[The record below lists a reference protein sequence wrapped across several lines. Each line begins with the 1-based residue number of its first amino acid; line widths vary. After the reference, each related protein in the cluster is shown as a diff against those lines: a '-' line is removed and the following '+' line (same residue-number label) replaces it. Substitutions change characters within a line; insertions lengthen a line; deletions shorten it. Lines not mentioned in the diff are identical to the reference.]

1 MTSQSPFEGM
11 DPALG
16 RMHEQTFNIALAQ
29 ALRQRRQ
36 AWRDS
41 DNALIYERSGV
52 FQEGQADRPDI
63 LVQTPEIYP
72 VVLEVEFGDPAFR
85 DARNRLGK
93 VLIGTTDPIRSA
105 IAIGAPPELR
115 GLSDPQL
122 AERLADPYAV
132 ELKYALLSA
141 NIRGDEEVEVTV
153 VDTAIHYW
161 PRRPGFVTG
170 NLEDL
175 AVLCEYAAAPPQ
187 LVTDTAK
194 SVAAQINNLAE
205 ALYRR
210 LEPAVIQE
218 IAHELGQTDL
228 RQGLRMACCIWLTSL
243 RLQNLLAETSEEL
256 KGRGLKTLSELRF
269 VSQAGE
275 VILPD
280 DVRVEWGKILA
291 FNYKAVFN
299 AARKVLPLRMPDTVG
314 GDVITRLARRA
325 ARITNLRLGNRV
337 DFAGE
342 LFPELLSDR
351 EETAAHYTL
360 PETAELLS
368 QLAVARLNLSDW
380 AAPPEVAALK
390 IADFAC
396 GTGSLLRA
404 AYRHIRSRHDAAGG
418 TGEGLHRRMMEESI
432 VGLDIN
438 ALAAHMTA
446 AGLSVT
452 ELATQYQRTN
462 IAAVSVLGGQA
473 GSLELLDANQIADVT
488 GQTVSAAA
496 DDCAL
501 PTNIEVPD
509 ESQDLVIQNPPYTRA
524 KGGFQP
530 FAIAGINEKDRRRS
544 ENRLKNLRD
553 KLRRAGNEM
562 PNGQAG
568 MGADFSALADRKLKP
583 GGVFAT
589 VLPLTAAHSESW
601 QGFRKTLEVEY
612 QDLTAV
618 AFVSNAGAMLSA
630 ETNMNEMLLIATKR
644 REPKPDSEQARLFCI
659 NLSSAPESL
668 SAAFWYAKLFNG
680 IGQPE
685 RGSNVI
691 HDTDM
696 GQSIGSW
703 VVQNVTAAGF
713 PWFTVG
719 MQDHYLAH
727 TAAELMAG
735 RLYSIQDRESW
746 ALSLDFATLREV
758 VGVGPTHDL
767 IGHPRGGDG
776 RGAFTFDPIRKGP
789 ATGNPAIGPTHHL
802 IGHIRG
808 NQSIGAFTFDPIAEG
823 QVVNYPALWSV
834 DSNAQQS
841 ILTNPTHEGHPVA
854 EREDLQRQMLAQR
867 SDLFIS
873 RNLRMTSQALA
884 AARTPQPA
892 MGGSTWTS
900 LLADA
905 EVKDALA
912 IWLNSTLGLM
922 TRVCYGQT
930 TQAGRS
936 RMQIRGLAGFP
947 VPDFAEDSP
956 AGEQARQVA
965 RERYAELVALPLEP
979 VSYAFRDENRH
990 KIDAAALAM
999 VGLGGNTAAA
1009 QALAHLRNLWCREPA
1024 VHGGSDAIMRALG
1037 LRGPRGPAA
1046 E

>member
-1 MTSQSPFEGM
+1 MTTQHFSGM
-11 DPALG
+11 EPAAG
-16 RMHEQTFNIALAQ
+16 GQMHEQTFNIALAQ
-29 ALRQRRQ
+29 ALRTRRK
-36 AWRDS
+36 AWRES
-41 DNALIYERSGV
+41 DQAILCERNRV
-52 FQEGQADRPDI
+52 LWDAQADRPDI
-63 LVQTPEIYP
+63 LAQTPEIYP
-72 VVLEVEFGDPAFR
+72 VVLEVEFGDPAFG
-85 DARNRLGK
+85 DARSRLGK
-93 VLIGTTDPIRSA
+93 RVHGTTFPIRSA
-105 IAIGAPPELR
+105 IAIGAPAAIRNWSDDELK
-115 GLSDPQL
+115 
-122 AERLADPYAV
+122 EWLADPYGV
-132 ELKYALLSA
+132 ELKYAILSA
-141 NIRGDEEVEVTV
+141 NIRGDEEGEVTLT
-153 VDTAIHYW
+153 DADIHYW

-205 ALYRR
+205 ALYRG
-210 LEPAVIQE
+210 LEPAAIQE
-218 IAHELGQTDL
+218 IAKELGQTDL

-243 RLQNLLAETSEEL
+243 RLQNLLAETSDDL
-256 KGRGLKTLSELRF
+256 KAQGLKTLSEMRF
-269 VSQAGE
+269 VSQAGA
-275 VILPD
+275 VIIPD

-299 AARKVLPLRMPDTVG
+299 AARNVLHLRMPDTVG
-314 GDVITRLARRA
+314 GDVITLLARQA
-325 ARITNLRLGNRV
+325 SRITNLRLGNRV

-368 QLAVARLNLSDW
+368 QMAVARLNLQDW
-380 AAPPEVAALK
+380 QSPQEVASLK

-404 AYRHIRSRHDAAGG
+404 PYRHIRSRHDAAGG
-418 TGEGLHRRMMEESI
+418 TGEGLHKRMMEDSI
-432 VGLDIN
+432 TGLDIN

-452 ELATQYQRTN
+452 ELATEYHRTN
-462 IAAVSVLGGQA
+462 IAAVAVLGGKA
-473 GSLELLDANQIADVT
+473 GSLELLDSEQITDIT

-501 PTNIEVPD
+501 PTNIEVQN
-509 ESQDLVIQNPPYTRA
+509 ESRDLVIQNPPYTRA

-530 FAIAGINEKDRRRS
+530 FAIAGISEKERQRS
-544 ENRLKNLRD
+544 ETRLRNLRD
-553 KLRRAGNEM
+553 KLRRAGNEI

-568 MGADFSALADRKLKP
+568 MGADFSALADRKLKK

-601 QGFRKTLEVEY
+601 QGFRKTLETEY
-612 QDLTAV
+612 QDLTAI

-644 REPKPDSEQARLFCI
+644 MEPKPDSEQARLLCI
-659 NLSSAPESL
+659 NLSAAPESL
-668 SAAFWYAKLFNG
+668 SEAFWYAKLFNR

-685 RGSNVI
+685 RGSAVI
-691 HDTDM
+691 YDTDM
-696 GQSIGSW
+696 GKNIGSW

-719 MQDHYLAH
+719 MQDHHLAR

-735 RLYSIQDRESW
+735 RFYSIQNMESW
-746 ALSLDFATLREV
+746 ELSLEFTALREV
-758 VGVGPTHDL
+758 VSVGPTHDL

-776 RGAFTFDPIRKGP
+776 RGAFTFDRVKREQEPSHS
-789 ATGNPAIGPTHHL
+789 AIGPTHHL

-808 NQSIGAFTFDPIAEG
+808 NEEIGAFTFDPIAEG
-823 QVVNYPALWSV
+823 QVLNYPALWSV
-834 DSNAQQS
+834 DSKAQQS
-841 ILTNPTHEGHPVA
+841 ILTNPTHEGQPVDG
-854 EREDLQRQMLAQR
+854 REDLQRQMLAQR

-884 AARTPQPA
+884 AARTADLA
-892 MGGSTWTS
+892 MGGSTWTA
-900 LLADA
+900 LLVDA
-905 EVKDALA
+905 GVKDALA
-912 IWLNSTLGLM
+912 IWLNSTLGLL

-947 VPDFAEDSP
+947 VPDFAADTP
-956 AGEQARQVA
+956 AGQQARQLA
-965 RERYAELVALPLEP
+965 PERYRELAALQLEP
-979 VSYAFRDENRH
+979 ISYAFRDANRH
-990 KIDAAALAM
+990 QIDAAALEL
-999 VGLGGNTAAA
+999 VGLGGNAAA
-1009 QALAHLRNLWCREPA
+1009 ARALSHLRSLWCREPA
-1024 VHGGSDAIMRALG
+1024 VHGGNEAIMKALG
-1037 LRGPRGPAA
+1037 LRS
-1046 E
+1046 

>member
-1 MTSQSPFEGM
+1 MTSQSQFEGM
-11 DPALG
+11 DPVLG

-36 AWRDS
+36 AWRSS

-52 FQEGQADRPDI
+52 FQEEQADRPDI

-93 VLIGTTDPIRSA
+93 VVIGTTDPIRSA

-122 AERLADPYAV
+122 ADWLADPYAV

-141 NIRGDEEVEVTV
+141 NIRGDEEGEVTV
-153 VDTAIHYW
+153 ADAAVHYW
-161 PRRPGFVTG
+161 PAWPNYVTG

-187 LVTDTAK
+187 LVTETAK

-218 IAHELGQTDL
+218 IANELGQTDL

-256 KGRGLKTLSELRF
+256 KARGLKTLSELRF

-418 TGEGLHRRMMEESI
+418 SGQDLHRRMMEESI

-452 ELATQYQRTN
+452 ELATQYHRTN
-462 IAAVSVLGGQA
+462 IAAVSVLGGKA
-473 GSLELLDANQIADVT
+473 GSLELLDADQIADVT

-501 PTNIEVPD
+501 PTNIEVQN
-509 ESQDLVIQNPPYTRA
+509 ESRDLVIQNPPYSRA
-524 KGGFQP
+524 RNDRKV
-530 FAIAGINEKDRRRS
+530 FAIAGISEEERKRS
-544 ENRLKNLRD
+544 ERRLSSIRSGMRKI
-553 KLRRAGNEM
+553 GNEI
-562 PNGQAG
+562 PHGQAG
-568 MGADFSALADRKLKP
+568 LGSDFSALADRKLKP
-583 GGVFAT
+583 GGVFAS
-589 VLPLTAAHSESW
+589 VLPLTAAHAESW
-601 QGFRKTLEVEY
+601 TGFRKTLEAEY
-612 QDLTAV
+612 QDITAI
-618 AFVSNAGAMLSA
+618 AFVSHEGSMLSA
-630 ETNMNEMLLIATKR
+630 ETNMNEMLVIASKGQGIAAQER
-644 REPKPDSEQARLFCI
+644 ILCI
-659 NLSSAPESL
+659 NLNDTPESL
-668 SAAFWYAKLFNG
+668 SEAYWYAKLLNDLDVPAG
-680 IGQPE
+680 
-685 RGSNVI
+685 GSDI
-691 HDTDM
+691 LYAM
-696 GQSIGSW
+696 GKTVGSW
-703 VVQNVTAAGF
+703 VATRIPSPGF
-713 PWFTVG
+713 PWFAVG
-719 MQDHYLAH
+719 MSNHRLAEA
-727 TAAELMAG
+727 AAELMGG
-735 RLYSIQDRESW
+735 RLYSPQAMQSW
-746 ALSLDFATLREV
+746 DLSLGFTTLGKIVET
-758 VGVGPTHDL
+758 GPTHDL

-776 RGAFTFDPIRKGP
+776 RGAFTFDELPE
-789 ATGNPAIGPTHHL
+789 
-802 IGHIRG
+802 GHIP
-808 NQSIGAFTFDPIAEG
+808 T
-823 QVVNYPALWSV
+823 YPALWAANSKT
-834 DSNAQQS
+834 QTG
-841 ILTNPTHEGHPVA
+841 ILNIPTHEGHPVDG
-854 EREDLQRQMLAQR
+854 RVDLQKRMVAQR

-873 RNLRMTSQALA
+873 RGLRMTSQAIA
-884 AARTPQPA
+884 VARTTDEA
-892 MGGSTWTS
+892 MGGSAWNALQTDD
-900 LLADA
+900 ADLKA
-905 EVKDALA
+905 ALA
-912 IWLNSTLGLM
+912 VWGNSTLSLII
-922 TRVCYGQT
+922 RVCYAQT
-930 TQAGRS
+930 TQQGRAT
-936 RMQIRGLAGFP
+936 MQVKALAGFP
-947 VPDFAEDSP
+947 VPDFAAEGP
-956 AGEQARQVA
+956 AGEQARQIA
-965 RERYAELVALPLEP
+965 RERYAELAALPLEP

-990 KIDAAALAM
+990 RIDAAALAM

-1009 QALAHLRNLWCREPA
+1009 RALSHLRNLWCREPA

-1037 LRGPRGPAA
+1037 LRGPRRQ
-1046 E
+1046 

>member
-1 MTSQSPFEGM
+1 MTTQSHFSGM
-11 DPALG
+11 EPAAG
-16 RMHEQTFNIALAQ
+16 QMHEQTFNIALAQ
-29 ALRQRRQ
+29 ALRARRQ

-41 DNALIYERSGV
+41 DAAILCERSRV
-52 FQEGQADRPDI
+52 LWDAQANRPDI
-63 LVQTPEIYP
+63 LAQTPEIYP
-72 VVLEVEFGDPAFR
+72 VVLEVEFGDPAFG
-85 DARNRLGK
+85 DARSRLGK
-93 VLIGTTDPIRSA
+93 RVHGTTFPIRSA
-105 IAIGAPPELR
+105 IAIGAPAEIRNWSEDRLQEW
-115 GLSDPQL
+115 LSDP
-122 AERLADPYAV
+122 YGV
-132 ELKYALLSA
+132 ELKYAILSA
-141 NIRGDEEVEVTV
+141 NIRGDEGEVNLS
-153 VDTAIHYW
+153 DNDIHYW

-205 ALYRR
+205 ALYRG
-210 LEPAVIQE
+210 LEPAAIQE
-218 IAHELGQTDL
+218 IAKELGQTDL

-243 RLQNLLAETSEEL
+243 RLQNLLAETSDDL
-256 KGRGLKTLSELRF
+256 KAQGLKTTSEMRF
-269 VSQAGE
+269 ASQAGE
-275 VILPD
+275 VIIPD

-299 AARKVLPLRMPDTVG
+299 AARNVLHLRMPDTVG
-314 GDVITRLARRA
+314 GDALTQLARQA
-325 ARITNLRLGNRV
+325 SRITNLRLGNRV

-368 QLAVARLNLSDW
+368 QMAVSRLDLKDSKS
-380 AAPPEVAALK
+380 PQEVAAVK
-390 IADFAC
+390 IADLAC

-404 AYRHIRSRHDAAGG
+404 GYRHIRSRHDAAGG
-418 TGEGLHRRMMEESI
+418 AGEGLHKQMMEKSI

-446 AGLSVT
+446 AGLSAMEMAT
-452 ELATQYQRTN
+452 EYQRTN

-473 GSLELLDANQIADVT
+473 GSLELLDADQITDVT

-496 DDCAL
+496 ADCAL
-501 PTNIEVPD
+501 PTNIEVPN
-509 ESQDLVIQNPPYTRA
+509 ESQDLVIQNPPYTRV

-530 FAIAGINEKDRRRS
+530 FAIAGISEKDRRRS
-544 ENRLKNLRD
+544 ETRLKNLRD
-553 KLRRAGNEM
+553 KLRRAGNEI

-568 MGADFSALADRKLKP
+568 MGADFSALADRKLKK

-601 QGFRKTLEVEY
+601 QGFRKTLETEY
-612 QDLTAV
+612 RDLTAI
-618 AFVSNAGAMLSA
+618 AFVSNTGAMLSA
-630 ETNMNEMLLIATKR
+630 ETHMNEMLLIATKR
-644 REPKPDSEQARLFCI
+644 MEPKPDSEQARLLCI
-659 NLSSAPESL
+659 NLSTAPESL
-668 SAAFWYAKLFNG
+668 SAAFWYAKMFNRL
-680 IGQPE
+680 GQPE
-685 RGSNVI
+685 RGSDII

-696 GQSIGSW
+696 GQGIGSW

-719 MQDHYLAH
+719 MQDHHLAR

-735 RLYSIQDRESW
+735 RFYSIQAMETSEF
-746 ALSLDFATLREV
+746 SL
-758 VGVGPTHDL
+758 G
-767 IGHPRGGDG
+767 
-776 RGAFTFDPIRKGP
+776 FTSLGEI
-789 ATGNPAIGPTHHL
+789 TNIGPTHHL

-808 NQSIGAFTFDPIAEG
+808 NEEIGAFTFDPIAEG
-823 QVVNYPALWSV
+823 QVPSYPALWSV
-834 DSNAQQS
+834 DSKTQRS
-841 ILTNPTHEGHPVA
+841 ILTNPTHEGQPVDG
-854 EREDLQRQMLAQR
+854 REDLQRQMLAQR

-884 AARTPQPA
+884 AARTADLA
-892 MGGSTWTS
+892 MGGSTWTA
-900 LLADA
+900 LLVDD

-912 IWLNSTLGLM
+912 IWLNSTLGLL

-947 VPDFAEDSP
+947 VPDFAAATP
-956 AGEQARQVA
+956 AGQHARQLA
-965 RERYAELVALPLEP
+965 QERYEELAALSLEP
-979 VSYAFRDENRH
+979 ISYAFRDGNRH
-990 KIDAAALAM
+990 QLDAAALEL
-999 VGLGGNTAAA
+999 VGLGGNAAA
-1009 QALAHLRNLWCREPA
+1009 ARALAHLRSLWCREPA
-1024 VHGGSDAIMRALG
+1024 VHGGSEAIMKALG
-1037 LRGPRGPAA
+1037 LTK
-1046 E
+1046 